1 MLQRCELPRRR
12 VAVTLMGART
22 GRGPATATAARN
34 LYPPTCPI
42 AGQRAINLLPALVG
56 ASPAPIVRA
65 MRIMSTSL
73 LVSLAIASTAL
84 AQGNPA
90 PFTVAESGRAFGS
103 LADALGAIGDGR
115 GTVVVAPGTYR
126 QCAVQQGGD
135 VTIRAATPGSVIFDG
150 VPCEGKGAFVL
161 RGRASVVDGII
172 FQNIRVPDGNG
183 AGIRLESGTLTVRN
197 SLFRN
202 SEEGILT
209 GDYDGGQVSIDKST
223 FRHLGRC
230 DRDLDCA
237 HGIYIGR
244 LDSLTVTNSRF
255 DLGDGGHYLKARTAR
270 VTITGNS
277 FDDSGG
283 KLTNYM
289 IDLSNGASGLIRGNE
304 MVQGKDKDNWSA
316 FITIAPE
323 GREHDSSGLVIE
335 GNKAGFVPGLER
347 GSSFVANFTDDAVK
361 IGANELAPSMKVKD
375 RR

>member
-1 MLQRCELPRRR
+1 
-12 VAVTLMGART
+12 
-22 GRGPATATAARN
+22 
-34 LYPPTCPI
+34 
-42 AGQRAINLLPALVG
+42 
-56 ASPAPIVRA
+56 
-65 MRIMSTSL
+65 MRILTTTL
-73 LVSLAIASTAL
+73 LVSAAIASTAL
-84 AQGNPA
+84 AQANPA
-90 PFTVAESGRAFGS
+90 PFTIDGNGYAS

-115 GTVVVAPGTYR
+115 GTVTVAPGTYR

-135 VTIRAATPGSVIFDG
+135 ITIRAATPGTVIFDG
-150 VPCEGKGAFVL
+150 VPCEGKAALVL
-161 RGRASVVDGII
+161 RGQGSIVDGII

-183 AGIRLESGTLTVRN
+183 AGIRLENGNLTVRN

-209 GDYDGGQVSIDKST
+209 GDGDGSVTIDKST

-255 DLGDGGHYLKARTAR
+255 DLGDGGHYLKSRAAR
-270 VTITGNS
+270 VTITDNS

-289 IDLSNGASGLIRGNE
+289 IDLPNGASGVIRGND

-323 GREHDSSGLVIE
+323 GRENISAGLVIE
-335 GNKAGFVPGLER
+335 GNKAGFVPGVER
-347 GSSFVANFTDDAVK
+347 NATFVANFTDDAVR
-361 IGANELAPSMKVKD
+361 IGANDLAPSMKVKD